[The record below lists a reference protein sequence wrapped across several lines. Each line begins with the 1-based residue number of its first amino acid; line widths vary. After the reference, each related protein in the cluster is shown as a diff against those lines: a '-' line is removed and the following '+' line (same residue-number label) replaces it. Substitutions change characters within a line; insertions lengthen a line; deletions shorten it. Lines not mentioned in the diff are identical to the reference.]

1 MKIEIINSLSIT
13 QLDGIAWQIEQVK
26 LGHSDELWVA
36 TPHEDAVYLI
46 KKMGLPPDKVFDMYG
61 QQYFSTIDDTKG
73 IWWSDLTV
81 PNESQ
86 IIINQDGTKS
96 IMSCG
101 RELAKV
107 RWFSHSKRL
116 VQAVTW
122 YDGDGKIDYKD
133 IYRRDGRL
141 FAKQYFSEGELL
153 QSDFYLGN
161 NEVVVQDFY
170 ADGHCNL
177 VVAFGQKF
185 RRQSDYIADVGNQ
198 HVDNQ
203 YNVTQLGRSIDFAPQ
218 KTKLTLFNDVTDK
231 NGRIL
236 KEVSAI
242 LKNKHHPIE
251 AIWVK
256 PQDAI
261 TLKMSGLPGQKVHVI
276 NHESRK

>member
-61 QQYFSTIDDTKG
+61 QQYFSTIDETKG
-73 IWWSDLTV
+73 IWWSDLAV

-161 NEVVVQDFY
+161 NKVVVQDFY

-177 VVAFGQKF
+177 VVAFGHKF

-198 HVDNQ
+198 HVNNQ

-218 KTKLTLFNDVTDK
+218 KTKLTLFYDVTDK

-251 AIWVK
+251 VILVK

-276 NHESRK
+276 KHEPQK

>member
-61 QQYFSTIDDTKG
+61 QQYFSTIDEAKG

-96 IMSCG
+96 VMSFG

-161 NEVVVQDFY
+161 NKVVVQDFY

-198 HVDNQ
+198 YVNNQ
-203 YNVTQLGRSIDFAPQ
+203 YNVTQFGRSIDFAPQ
-218 KTKLTLFNDVTDK
+218 KTKLTLFSDVTDK

-276 NHESRK
+276 NHEPKK